1 MRRSSKRMAGL
12 SDEGL
17 LAGMAAGDEGAGTLF
32 VRRYQGRVFGLAV
45 GMVGDPGL
53 AEDIAQ
59 EALVRVWQHAA
70 VFDPRRGS
78 VATWAL
84 AITRNLAIDALRL
97 HRATPADPAYLL
109 ALVSEAR
116 AVDEM
121 ALADDAAGRVRGA
134 LAALPVE
141 QRRAIVLSGL
151 YGHTAGEVAAAESI
165 PVGTA
170 KSRIRAGMLKL
181 TGALEAE
188 EHISR

>member
-1 MRRSSKRMAGL
+1 MAGL